1 MRVVA
6 AILAIILTIG
16 AARCLYQ
23 AFFVLERFGLMSIL
37 LAFALLFLSAVLWWW
52 FAEGSAPE
60 VRRRILHIIA
70 SGATGSVIVTGLVF
84 ADPAFRQR
92 PLSLHLSDLAFHSWF
107 DTGPVGFIIGSY
119 FGFLYSLFRLRRTT
133 PSNQSL
139 EPTAGRHDAHI

>member
-6 AILAIILTIG
+6 AVLAITLTIG
-16 AARCLYQ
+16 AAWCLYQ

-37 LAFALLFLSAVLWWW
+37 FAFTLLLLSAVSWWW
-52 FAEGSAPE
+52 FAEGGAGE
-60 VRRRILHIIA
+60 VRRRILHVVVA
-70 SGATGSVIVTGLVF
+70 GAIGSVIVTSLLF

-92 PLSLHLSDLAFHSWF
+92 PSSLHLSDLAFHAWF

-119 FGFLYSLFRLRRTT
+119 FGFLYSLFRLRGTK

-139 EPTAGRHDAHI
+139 EPTAGRRDAHF